1 MAVALCLKVL
11 VLTPHH
17 LPDQCS
23 FTSNQESCEYIWLFP
38 SREDLEGLTPRLDE
52 QDLEVSF
59 IKVLCLDP
67 SLASAQTTSIP
78 TCKK

>member
-1 MAVALCLKVL
+1 MAVAFLKVL

-78 TCKK
+78 T